1 VREQNISLRLFAGV
15 VDHHIDRVP
24 RLHGYLTAG
33 TLKLFNGNQS
43 FGFVTEI
50 DNHVFGGNSYYLSL
64 QNFVR
69 GGRRKMAIVVEQI
82 LVVVG
87 DFLVGWFVVRVYGH

>member
-1 VREQNISLRLFAGV
+1 
-15 VDHHIDRVP
+15 
-24 RLHGYLTAG
+24 
-33 TLKLFNGNQS
+33 
-43 FGFVTEI
+43 
-50 DNHVFGGNSYYLSL
+50 L
-64 QNFVR
+64 QNFVC